1 MFRRRYSKSTT
12 KPKNNII
19 IYQSTKRE
27 VPNIVADTLGG
38 WGANYVDSKST
49 WDSTSGIGY
58 LYFDANIT
66 RIPDYSFKQNS
77 TMIAILYIPETVTS
91 IGAFVFHF
99 NETGTSLRSNLQS
112 VKFNNS
118 IKFIGDRAF
127 QNNRQLEKVILPNS
141 VEYIFE
147 YCFNCCAQKLNEV
160 TIGKNFKKF
169 LNTSDTS
176 PDESRKNTASG
187 LFGLCYQLKTVH
199 WNAINCEDFTSQ
211 AYSPFTTDSM
221 GITSPITTVTF
232 GDKVKNIPGSLF
244 WKCYN
249 LTGVIEIP
257 ESCERIGDRAFQACH
272 GVNSFKI
279 YAKTPPRIEPSDG
292 SSFTSSDG
300 KNAVFRYFDT
310 SWKVMNTTIY
320 VPSESLESYIN
331 DANWS
336 VYASVIKPFNP

>member
-1 MFRRRYSKSTT
+1 MLSRRRFYNS
-12 KPKNNII
+12 KNNII

-27 VPNIVADTLGG
+27 VPNIVSDTLGG
-38 WGANYVDSKST
+38 WGANYVDSEST

-66 RIPDYSFKQNS
+66 RIPDYSFQQNS

-91 IGAFVFHF
+91 IGAYVFHF
-99 NETGTSLRSNLQS
+99 NETGTTLRSNLQS

-127 QNNRQLEKVILPNS
+127 QNNRQLEKAILPNS
-141 VEYIFE
+141 IEYIFE

-160 TIGKNFKKF
+160 TIGENFIKF
-169 LNTSDTS
+169 LNTSDT
-176 PDESRKNTASG
+176 SRKNTASG
-187 LFGLCYQLKTVH
+187 LFGLCYQLKTIH

-211 AYSPFTTDSM
+211 TDSPFTSDSM

-244 WKCYN
+244 WKCSN
-249 LTGVIEIP
+249 LTGTIEIP

-292 SSFTSSDG
+292 TSFTSSDG

-320 VPSESLESYIN
+320 VPAESLNAYKT
-331 DANWS
+331 DPNWS
-336 VYASVIKPFNP
+336 VYASIIKPIE

>member
-1 MFRRRYSKSTT
+1 
-12 KPKNNII
+12 
-19 IYQSTKRE
+19 
-27 VPNIVADTLGG
+27 
-38 WGANYVDSKST
+38 
-49 WDSTSGIGY
+49 
-58 LYFDANIT
+58 
-66 RIPDYSFKQNS
+66 
-77 TMIAILYIPETVTS
+77 MIAILYIPETVTS
-91 IGAFVFHF
+91 IGAYVFHF
-99 NETGTSLRSNLQS
+99 NESGTSLRSNLQS
-112 VKFNNS
+112 VNFNNS

-127 QNNRQLEKVILPNS
+127 QNNRQLEKAILPNS
-141 VEYIFE
+141 IEYIFE

-160 TIGKNFKKF
+160 TIGENFIKF
-169 LNTSDTS
+169 LNTSDT
-176 PDESRKNTASG
+176 SRKNTASG

-244 WKCYN
+244 WKCSN
-249 LTGVIEIP
+249 LTGTIEIP

-272 GVNSFKI
+272 GVKIFKI
-279 YAKTPPRIEPSDG
+279 HAKTPPRIEPSDG

-320 VPSESLESYIN
+320 VPSESIN
-331 DANWS
+331 LYKTDSNWS
-336 VYASVIKPFNP
+336 IYSNIIKGM